1 MISWIF
7 LRFRQRCALLLQLD
21 RAVDADQKAVLD
33 DIAVNVVHIII
44 GVVSTDLTL
53 LSHYKFLEA

>member
-7 LRFRQRCALLLQLD
+7 LLFRQRCALLPQLD
-21 RAVDADQKAVLD
+21 HAVDADQKAVLD
-33 DIAVNVVHIII
+33 DIAVNVIQIII
-44 GVVSTDLTL
+44 GFVSRDLTL